1 MQGYQGCAS
10 GLPFLVERASHAGRH
25 FHTLV
30 DRFENICQGTES
42 VEGRQ
47 GRAGPWGEVSQHTE
61 TASAPAVTCLQSI
74 HMHLFVLLL
83 LRTL

>member
-1 MQGYQGCAS
+1 MQEYQGCAS
-10 GLPFLVERASHAGRH
+10 GLPFLLERASHAGMR

-30 DRFENICQGTES
+30 DRFENIGQGTES

-47 GRAGPWGEVSQHTE
+47 GRAGPCGEVSQHTE
-61 TASAPAVTCLQSI
+61 MASAPAVTCLQSI